1 MKNISENL
9 AVQSFCFRHYKNNE
23 EVAEAVASC
32 GLKHLELSMQSHLKP
47 ADMPTFRSVSAVYR
61 NSGIELVG
69 GLGVAFI
76 RNNEV
81 RERALCELA
90 RDSGVGMLM
99 VDFIPEVGTLPAA
112 FETAD
117 RLADETGVRM
127 AIHIHGGRHWLGNAK
142 ALRMVFGMTSE
153 RVGLCLDTA
162 WALDAGEDPV
172 EMAREFAPRLFSV
185 HLKDFVFD
193 RAGKP
198 EDVVV
203 GTGNLDLPSFFT
215 ALDETGYSGP
225 LILEYE
231 GDAENPVPSVKN
243 CADNVRKEL
252 EAWKNR

>member
-1 MKNISENL
+1 MINLNEDL
-9 AVQSFCFRHYKNNE
+9 AVQSFCFRNFKKNE
-23 EVAEAVASC
+23 EVAEAVLAC
-32 GLKHLELSMQSHLKP
+32 GLSRLELSMQSHLKP
-47 ADMPTFRSVSAVYR
+47 ADLATFRSAAGVYEAA
-61 NSGIELVG
+61 GIELVG
-69 GLGVAFI
+69 GLGVAFM
-76 RNNEV
+76 RNNAE

-90 RDSGVGMLM
+90 KESGIGLLM
-99 VDFIPEVGTLPAA
+99 VDFIPEPGALPAA

-117 RLADETGVRM
+117 RLAGETGVRM
-127 AIHIHGGRHWLGNAK
+127 AIHIHGGRHWLGNSR

-231 GDAENPVPSVKN
+231 GDAENPVPSVRK
-243 CADNVRKEL
+243 CADNVRKEW
-252 EAWKNR
+252 EVWKNR